1 MDTTVTAIKE
11 GGATHYIAKQK
22 PWDDA
27 ELLQTVQRCVR
38 DYHQIMSTLY
48 LQGVISQK
56 NTELQELLCQLT
68 EKNDRLNDA
77 REYAENIVETVRE
90 PLLVNRCTKS

>member
-1 MDTTVTAIKE
+1 MAIAGDPLLREHNNTIGADTGMTQYTVVVV
-11 GGATHYIAKQK
+11 
-22 PWDDA
+22 DD
-27 ELLQTVQRCVR
+27 EPSILQAR
-38 DYHQIMSTLY
+38 TLHE
-48 LQGVISQK
+48 IIDQK

-77 REYAENIVETVRE
+77 REYAENIVETVCE